1 MSVAAAQRQLQASE
15 PGALTIEL
23 GPYLARLCKTLEVSM
38 IGDSRPVSLE
48 VHVDGGAVSS
58 SQAVSIGLIVTELVI
73 NALKHAFPDDWSD
86 GTVVVAY
93 ELAEPNWRLTVSDNG
108 KTNPGLGTT
117 IIEALAKQLNACVEI
132 LMNPQV
138 RRCCFSSLIRDAAVL
153 GLNSRTTQARR
164 GAGNQSG
171 NRFGSLFRNSRRHLR
186 QSG

>member
-38 IGDSRPVSLE
+38 IGNSRPVSLE
-48 VHVDGGAVSS
+48 VHVEGSS

-93 ELAEPNWRLTVSDNG
+93 ELAKPNWRLTVSANG

-117 IIEALAKQLNACVEI
+117 IIEALGKQLNACLEI
-132 LMNPQV
+132 LMNPLGTTV
-138 RRCCFSSLIRDAAVL
+138 SIIHTAVASRPPAA
-153 GLNSRTTQARR
+153 A
-164 GAGNQSG
+164 
-171 NRFGSLFRNSRRHLR
+171 
-186 QSG
+186 